1 MHCEIRFP
9 EMDFGA
15 WCLCVMWSDVIVY
28 FCGFMHDVKWLDVVW
43 SRCGRVVV
51 VIRWFSV
58 V

>member
-51 VIRWFSV
+51 
-58 V
+58 